1 MTTQILE
8 FVCDICGN
16 KSTTTK
22 YQKLLLPCKR
32 KFAKTEFRN
41 SIDEFDVCP
50 TCVNKISNLFT
61 NYVAD
66 ITVSYK
72 HNEQT
77 IESEIKENFSNKENN
92 K

>member
-1 MTTQILE
+1 MVNQILE

-41 SIDEFDVCP
+41 SIEEFDVCP
-50 TCVNKISNLFT
+50 TCKDKISDLFT

-72 HNEQT
+72 NNEQN
-77 IESEIKENFSNKENN
+77 IESKIKEKFLEENN

>member
-1 MTTQILE
+1 MVNQILE
-8 FVCDICGN
+8 SVCDICGN

-50 TCVNKISNLFT
+50 TCKDKISDLFT

-72 HNEQT
+72 NNEQN
-77 IESEIKENFSNKENN
+77 IESQVKEKFLEENN